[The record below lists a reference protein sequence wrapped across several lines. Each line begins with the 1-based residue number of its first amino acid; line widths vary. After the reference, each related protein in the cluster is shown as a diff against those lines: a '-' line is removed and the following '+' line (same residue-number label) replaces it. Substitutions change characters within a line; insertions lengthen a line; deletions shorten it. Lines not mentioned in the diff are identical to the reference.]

1 MNVVGIISL
10 VVSAL
15 GLIVTLVTVGY
26 KLSNA
31 INRSAITGAESR
43 AELTQSTK
51 DLQKSLDEFKTTS
64 RAEHTEFREKLDE
77 DQSLLAEHDAKIEEH
92 NRRLN
97 DHENRINLIFQ
108 RGGKNQ

>member
-10 VVSAL
+10 VVSAS

-51 DLQKSLDEFKTTS
+51 DLQRSLDEFKTTS
-64 RAEHTEFREKLDE
+64 R
-77 DQSLLAEHDAKIEEH
+77 EEH
-92 NRRLN
+92 AEFHKELDNDRVQLAKQGAEIEAHEKTLN
-97 DHENRINLIFQ
+97 NHENRLTLLERRRKQ
-108 RGGKNQ
+108 